1 MVVTGLDVNGV
12 LHQHS
17 QLEAQLQ
24 GTLDLVPA
32 QAWYARPNGALAF
45 VNVRTADY
53 LGLPTDHPL
62 RFGTDTGADWDSHIP
77 LLHPDDGEATRRVWS
92 ECLRTGSASEVSF
105 RVRNAEGGYRW
116 FLGRAEPVRAADGTL
131 LCWIGVNFDI
141 DDRRR
146 AEESL
151 RLQVD
156 ILQHLPAVSWT
167 ALPTGVPDFA
177 SRQSQEYTGQSSPQ
191 AWMATLHPDDHDH
204 AWASY
209 WEGFQSGN
217 GFTFEARFRRAS
229 DGAYRWH
236 LNRAVPVQ
244 DSAGKLLRLVGT
256 SIDIEDQKRAEQAQR
271 ESEQSFR
278 LIVDGIAGLV
288 ATMTAEGEV
297 ELVNRQVLEYFGKTL
312 EDLKGWTVSDAV
324 HPNDLPQAI
333 AAWRHSVETG
343 DPYDVDHRLRRADGG
358 YRWFHS
364 RGLPLRD
371 CEGRIVR
378 WYNLLTDV
386 DERKTAVENLRCSEE
401 ILLEAQ
407 RLSHTGSFKCDVL
420 TGAVIASP
428 EVYRIFG
435 VDPIA
440 VSNKESFFAGIHPED
455 RKDARELFER
465 SIRENTPFKTD
476 HRVLLQDGSIKHLH
490 SACHPRTDESG
501 EVVEV
506 VGTIMDV
513 TEQWNARANLEQAL
527 KEIEFLKDRL
537 QRENIALRD
546 EVDRASMFE
555 EIVGTSKSLKAV
567 LSRVAKVA
575 PTDSTVLITGETGTG
590 KELIAR
596 AVHKRSQ
603 RSGRVFVSVN
613 CAALAPTLISSEL
626 FGHEKGA
633 FTGATQ
639 RRLGRFE
646 LADGGTIFL
655 DEVSELLPDT
665 QAALLRVL
673 QEREFE
679 RVGGMQPVRI
689 DVRVIA
695 ATNRDLSAA
704 VANGTFRQDL
714 FYRLN
719 VFPIALPPLRER
731 KEDILMLVEYFV
743 QRYAKKAGKNIRSID
758 KKTLDV
764 LQSYDWPGNIRELQN
779 VIERSVILN
788 FGESLSV
795 DQLWLSGETSRPQ
808 SLMER
813 PGIVRPM
820 GEARSEREIIEEA
833 LAESRGRISGRLGA
847 AAKLRIPASTLASR
861 IKLFKI
867 NRLQFKLP

>member
-1 MVVTGLDVNGV
+1 MVVPGLDVNGV
-12 LHQHS
+12 PHKRL
-17 QLEAQLQ
+17 QLEGQLQ
-24 GTLDLVPA
+24 ATLDLVPA
-32 QAWYARPNGALAF
+32 HAWYARPNGALAF
-45 VNVRTADY
+45 VNVRTGDY

-62 RFGTDTGADWDSHIP
+62 RSGTDTGADWDSHIV
-77 LLHPDDGEATRRVWS
+77 LLHPDDGEETRRVWS
-92 ECLRTGSASEVSF
+92 DCLRTGSAGDVSF

-116 FLGRAEPVRAADGTL
+116 FLGRAEPVRAPDGAL
-131 LCWIGVNFDI
+131 LYWIGVNLDI

-167 ALPTGVPDFA
+167 ALPTGMPDFA
-177 SRQSQEYTGQSSPQ
+177 SQQSQEYTGQSSPQ
-191 AWMATLHPDDHDH
+191 AWMTTLHPDDHEH

-209 WEGFQSGN
+209 REGFRSGK

-236 LNRAVPVQ
+236 LNRAVPVR
-244 DSAGKLLRLVGT
+244 DSSGKLLRLVGT

-288 ATMTAEGEV
+288 ATMTADGEV
-297 ELVNRQVLEYFGKTL
+297 ELVNRQALEYFGKTL
-312 EDLKGWTVSDAV
+312 EDLKAWAASDLV
-324 HPNDLPQAI
+324 HPKDLPHVI
-333 AAWRHSVETG
+333 AAWRRSVETG
-343 DPYDVDHRLRRADGG
+343 DPYDIDYRLRRADGV
-358 YRWFHS
+358 YRWFHL

-371 CEGRIVR
+371 REGRIVR
-378 WYNLLTDV
+378 WYVLHTDI
-386 DERKTAVENLRCSEE
+386 DERKTAAEDLRRSEE
-401 ILLEAQ
+401 SLLEAQ
-407 RLSHTGSFKCDVL
+407 RWSHTGSFKCDVR
-420 TGAVIASP
+420 TRAVIASP
-428 EVYRIFG
+428 EVYRIYG
-435 VDPIA
+435 IDPTE
-440 VSNKESFFAGIHPED
+440 VSNAEIFFAGIHPED

-465 SIRENTPFKTD
+465 SIREKTPFKTD
-476 HRVLLQDGSIKHLH
+476 HRILLPDGSIKHLH
-490 SACHPRTDESG
+490 SAGHPLTDESG
-501 EVVEV
+501 VVVEV

-555 EIVGTSKSLKAV
+555 EIVGTSKLLEAV

-603 RSGRVFVSVN
+603 RSGRAFVSVN

-679 RVGGMQPVRI
+679 RVGGIQPVRI

-695 ATNRDLSAA
+695 ATNRDLRAA

-788 FGESLSV
+788 FGEALSV
-795 DQLWLSGETSRPQ
+795 DQLWLSGERSRPQ
-808 SLMER
+808 SLIER
-813 PGIVRPM
+813 PGTARPM
-820 GEARSEREIIEEA
+820 GEARSERELIEEA
-833 LAESRGRISGRLGA
+833 LAESRGRCSGQ
-847 AAKLRIPASTLASR
+847 ASHSGVHAREQDQGLE
-861 IKLFKI
+861 
-867 NRLQFKLP
+867 NQ